1 MQMYEGGFISLYRSI
16 LNWGWYSDHN
26 TKEVFIHLLL
36 TVNYLPG
43 EWKGK
48 RIEVGQRVTSY
59 QKLADELHL
68 SVKEIRT
75 ALRHLQET
83 GEVACESTSQYTVIT
98 VKNYS
103 EFQSGARG
111 KAHKTASQTANDGHT
126 KGKQRANEGQQ
137 YNKAINNKAINNKY
151 KAGEPHPPLGG
162 GAIPEFGEG
171 DCYIVY
177 AGQRHF
183 YPKEWE
189 AIADGMGWEIEEYV
203 RWKHQDGIYV

>member
-111 KAHKTASQTANDGHT
+111 KAHKMASQTASDGHT
-126 KGKQRANEGQQ
+126 KGKPRANEGQQ
-137 YNKAINNKAINNKY
+137 YNKAINNKAINNN
-151 KAGEPHPPLGG
+151 KAGGAPTPLRGV
-162 GAIPEFGEG
+162 ALPEIGQG
-171 DCYIVY
+171 DCCVVY
-177 AGQRHF
+177 DCERHY

-189 AIADGMGWEIEEYV
+189 AEAEDMDWSIEQLV
-203 RWKHQDGIYV
+203 RWRHHDGVYV

>member
-1 MQMYEGGFISLYRSI
+1 MQMYDGGFISLYRSI

-43 EWKGK
+43 EWKGR

-83 GEVACESTSQYTVIT
+83 GEVSCESTSQYTVIT

-103 EFQSGARG
+103 DFQSGARE
-111 KAHKTASQTANDGHT
+111 KARKTAHQTANDGHT
-126 KGKQRANEGQQ
+126 RGKQKANEGQQ
-137 YNKAINNKAINNKY
+137 YNKGINNKGINNKDGV
-151 KAGEPHPPLGG
+151 AATPLKGV
-162 GAIPEFGEG
+162 ALPEIGQG
-171 DCYIVY
+171 NRYIVY

-183 YPKEWE
+183 YPEEWE
-189 AIADGMGWEIEEYV
+189 AAAESMGWEIEQYV

>member
-43 EWKGK
+43 EWKGR

-98 VKNYS
+98 IKNYS
-103 EFQSGARG
+103 DFQSGARG

-137 YNKAINNKAINNKY
+137 YNKAINNKAINNNIS
-151 KAGEPHPPLGG
+151 AVAESP
-162 GAIPEFGEG
+162 FEG
-171 DCYIVY
+171 DPLPAIGSGDRSIVY
-177 AGQRHF
+177 AGERHF

-189 AIADGMGWEIEEYV
+189 RTARDMGLTIEQFV